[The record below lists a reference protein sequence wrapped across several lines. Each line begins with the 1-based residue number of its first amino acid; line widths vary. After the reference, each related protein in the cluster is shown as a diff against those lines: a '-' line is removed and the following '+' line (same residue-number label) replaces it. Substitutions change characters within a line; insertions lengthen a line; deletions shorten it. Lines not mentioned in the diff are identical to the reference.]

1 VGVVSLLPPRAC
13 WVLKSVPICLRQH
26 TLTCACCLP
35 PAGVRSAAA
44 FAIGEFA
51 LYLQPEIVE
60 AYEQVL
66 PAVFYVMHDPTP
78 EVSPR
83 PGAAWGLLEVL
94 CSGAH

>member
-1 VGVVSLLPPRAC
+1 MGPPLTSAC
-13 WVLKSVPICLRQH
+13 W
-26 TLTCACCLP
+26 LP

-44 FAIGEFA
+44 FAIGEFS

-78 EVSPR
+78 EVRHR
-83 PGAAWGLLEVL
+83 PGADWRLYAVG
-94 CSGAH
+94 CSAARWCACDDGPTGAYPLADLHS